1 MDGLD
6 DSLGTE
12 ISQIRVGRENDVAV
26 DVPYLPVPLPSVLE
40 KRTVFV
46 VDIGLDTGVFREMGR
61 EVITDGGIT
70 QKDDMGIVM
79 FLKSFQDTQ
88 GIHRHAI
95 VYILVAG

>member
-40 KRTVFV
+40 KRTVLV
-46 VDIGLDTGVFREMGR
+46 VNIRLDEGDFRKWGGR
-61 EVITDGGIT
+61 
-70 QKDDMGIVM
+70 
-79 FLKSFQDTQ
+79 
-88 GIHRHAI
+88 
-95 VYILVAG
+95 